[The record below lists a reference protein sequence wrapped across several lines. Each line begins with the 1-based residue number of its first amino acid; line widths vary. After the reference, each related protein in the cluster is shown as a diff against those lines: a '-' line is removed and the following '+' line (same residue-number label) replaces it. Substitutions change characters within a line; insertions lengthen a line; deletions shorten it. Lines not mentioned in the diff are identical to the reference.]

1 MVEYA
6 FFPVIIIF
14 IINLIDVCLLSTS
27 FGLAIFPILVYIMGE
42 GNAYSI
48 VAYNL
53 CIYIMGKNAYSII
66 CMALF
71 EYNSYVLQQAS
82 TVS

>member
-6 FFPVIIIF
+6 FFPVFIIF
-14 IINLIDVCLLSTS
+14 IINLINVCLLST
-27 FGLAIFPILVYIMGE
+27 FFCLAIFPILVYIMGE
-42 GNAYSI
+42 GNAYSF

-53 CIYIMGKNAYSII
+53 CISWEKNAYSII

-71 EYNSYVLQQAS
+71 EYNYYVLQQAS

>member
-6 FFPVIIIF
+6 FFPIIIIF

-27 FGLAIFPILVYIMGE
+27 FCLAIFPIFVYIMGE

-48 VAYNL
+48 MAYNL
-53 CIYIMGKNAYSII
+53 CILWEKNAYSII